1 MGLLYQEVTY
11 SISQGG
17 NYRDLKEDALLVDGH
32 LDITLQYLKPVTSLE
47 DSPFIRLALGKK
59 IHPWASNVA
68 KSEPRIF
75 SKPNYSKDIY
85 NIIISR
91 SWAHIDEQKDC
102 MSKIIKG
109 FFNVTLIQK
118 PKNLSISKETEN
130 SLPLLKIRL
139 HKYLSR
145 SLNDVIRH
153 KTLLAVDFVYLLA
166 TFIPIS
172 I

>member
-1 MGLLYQEVTY
+1 MLFWWT
-11 SISQGG
+11 
-17 NYRDLKEDALLVDGH
+17 
-32 LDITLQYLKPVTSLE
+32 DIWTSLCSTSNQ
-47 DSPFIRLALGKK
+47 SPHQRPVHSLDWPWGKK

-75 SKPNYSKDIY
+75 SKPNYSKDIH
-85 NIIISR
+85 NIMISR
-91 SWAHIDEQKDC
+91 SWANIDEQKDY
-102 MSKIIKG
+102 MSKIIKV
-109 FFNVTLIQK
+109 FFYVTLRQK

-139 HKYLSR
+139 HKYLSG